1 MNIYTKLKPY
11 PYGYAQN
18 VVDIIDLIT
27 MSKGDPKY
35 FKINGSAGIASQAF
49 YGDYDLYEMVD
60 ETIFKKNITMETFI
74 NKVVER
80 LQDIIKIL
88 LKTTLIYIGDIKSGE
103 IPEWNVKDIDELK
116 ELYKKKFI
124 SKKEFLTA
132 IREIKCLSCN
142 QSRRFGVIR
151 WKPEEILQ
159 GYKILRDG
167 SKYTLYDGIS
177 SKKGITKIDIVGYVN
192 NKFTEFS
199 VIYNFKYK
207 GENISDYNYNIIN
220 LISESSMISYLE
232 GKYFK
237 VIKRLFSIARIKN
250 NKNHLELLNKI
261 LNSDLGRL
269 YNVIGDIS
277 SLLYLF
283 EHESNLPLKRI
294 ESEIQEFRSRLANI
308 YTLTKWFRFEDYV
321 LKEIYKIQFL
331 KTNEDLYNS
340 LTKIKDILT
349 LILNYHTL
357 EQLIKYR
364 ICVYG
369 CNDKYI
375 NKLEKNTIIAEN
387 LEEDNIFNVILNTKQ
402 HIIELK
408 NVKEQI
414 SIIQKKI

>member
-1 MNIYTKLKPY
+1 
-11 PYGYAQN
+11 
-18 VVDIIDLIT
+18 
-27 MSKGDPKY
+27 
-35 FKINGSAGIASQAF
+35 
-49 YGDYDLYEMVD
+49 
-60 ETIFKKNITMETFI
+60 
-74 NKVVER
+74 
-80 LQDIIKIL
+80 
-88 LKTTLIYIGDIKSGE
+88 
-103 IPEWNVKDIDELK
+103 
-116 ELYKKKFI
+116 
-124 SKKEFLTA
+124 
-132 IREIKCLSCN
+132 
-142 QSRRFGVIR
+142 
-151 WKPEEILQ
+151 
-159 GYKILRDG
+159 
-167 SKYTLYDGIS
+167 
-177 SKKGITKIDIVGYVN
+177 
-192 NKFTEFS
+192 
-199 VIYNFKYK
+199 
-207 GENISDYNYNIIN
+207 
-220 LISESSMISYLE
+220 LE